1 MNGARGDEQIDTA
14 HYCSGIT
21 LAARRPAGWFK
32 SEAIDRWARQGQ
44 AGCMNGD
51 DPAARPDQ
59 PACRGETKGK
69 GPRGKSERRRVLIAP
84 REKRGG
90 GSTCQHLLL
99 LMATPLIC
107 PPPHSPAGLLLNPSW
122 HSHSVRLQQPTDS
135 WCRQNC
141 KSASHFFASFTVF
154 EVDASLG
161 WGVPCDCEMETERQ
175 GRAVGRAGVSRSG

>member
-1 MNGARGDEQIDTA
+1 MPPEPACHLPRKLEKSSVNGARGDEQIDTA
-14 HYCSGIT
+14 HYCSGST

-59 PACRGETKGK
+59 PACRGE
-69 GPRGKSERRRVLIAP
+69 SERRRVLIAP

-90 GSTCQHLLL
+90 EEGGSIHLHIFSV

-107 PPPHSPAGLLLNPSW
+107 PPGPGPPPHSPAGLLLSACLVLPQNPKKCYSTYPIECLRPV
-122 HSHSVRLQQPTDS
+122 HGVLNVDEKKLIAQFGGKLRDE
-135 WCRQNC
+135 R
-141 KSASHFFASFTVF
+141 F
-154 EVDASLG
+154 E
-161 WGVPCDCEMETERQ
+161 PN
-175 GRAVGRAGVSRSG
+175 